1 MPMHVYGYQV
11 VAKIPMASHGDCV
24 RLVQCL
30 RGVYNTDSFV
40 SCNSL
45 STHSFAIFM
54 RSCKRAMNMAGPSS
68 CIFEVYMPDDVKI
81 QYGHGY
87 VTVSRI
93 TYSIVETDA
102 DEDSHNCTRK
112 RVEFESE

>member
-1 MPMHVYGYQV
+1 MHVYGYQV
-11 VAKIPMASHGDCV
+11 VAKIPMASNGDCV

-54 RSCKRAMNMAGPSS
+54 RSCKRAMNMTGLSA
-68 CIFEVYMPDDVKI
+68 CVFEVHMPDNVQM
-81 QYGHGY
+81 QYEHGS
-87 VTVSRI
+87 VTLSRI
-93 TYSIVETDA
+93 TCSIVDT
-102 DEDSHNCTRK
+102 DEDLHNRTSK